1 MMLSTPGSSRDSVG
15 GGVLPPPA
23 AAAAAALEAEESKL
37 DLDAVQRI
45 QNKILGYR
53 AQVRRRV
60 YMP

>member
-15 GGVLPPPA
+15 GGVLPPP